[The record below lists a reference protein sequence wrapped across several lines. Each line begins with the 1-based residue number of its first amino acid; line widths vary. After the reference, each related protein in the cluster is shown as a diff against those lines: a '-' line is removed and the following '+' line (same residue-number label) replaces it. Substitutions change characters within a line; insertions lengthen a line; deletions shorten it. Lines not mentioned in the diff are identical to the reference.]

1 MESPYRPL
9 KIPSE
14 TYDMLRAT
22 LVQAELMLLR
32 VLGFELKLPS
42 PMDYLPR
49 YLERAMEDIN
59 DVGEDYE
66 AWGKEYR
73 AEYGVVEGGW
83 MGTRLGK
90 RASEMIVFAYVFTVS
105 LDLERNADVRVM
117 LIRGYCTDAG
127 IISLRIFFPRAQSH
141 SHVSTKRSSLRVLSS
156 KKKRQN
162 GPIKFQAAKSTLRTW
177 KRLF

>member
-1 MESPYRPL
+1 
-9 KIPSE
+9 
-14 TYDMLRAT
+14 MLRAT

-66 AWGKEYR
+66 TWGKEYKS
-73 AEYGVVEGGW
+73 EYGVVEGGW

-90 RASEMIVFAYVFTVS
+90 RASEMVVFAYVFTVS
-105 LDLERNADVRVM
+105 LGLERNAD
-117 LIRGYCTDAG
+117 LE
-127 IISLRIFFPRAQSH
+127 
-141 SHVSTKRSSLRVLSS
+141 
-156 KKKRQN
+156 
-162 GPIKFQAAKSTLRTW
+162 
-177 KRLF
+177 

>member
-1 MESPYRPL
+1 
-9 KIPSE
+9 
-14 TYDMLRAT
+14 MLRAT

-49 YLERAMEDIN
+49 YLERAMEDVN

-90 RASEMIVFAYVFTVS
+90 SAREMVVFAYVTMAS
-105 LDLERNADVRVM
+105 LDLEQNAAVRAALM
-117 LIRGYCTDAG
+117 QQTTQMQELSACKF
-127 IISLRIFFPRAQSH
+127 ISPTRSRSCMCLQSARA
-141 SHVSTKRSSLRVLSS
+141 
-156 KKKRQN
+156 
-162 GPIKFQAAKSTLRTW
+162 
-177 KRLF
+177 

>member
-1 MESPYRPL
+1 
-9 KIPSE
+9 
-14 TYDMLRAT
+14 MLRAT

-49 YLERAMEDIN
+49 YLERAMEDVN

-90 RASEMIVFAYVFTVS
+90 SAREIVVSAYVTIIL
-105 LDLERNADVRVM
+105 LDLEHSVDVKTALM
-117 LIRGYCTDAG
+117 QQT
-127 IISLRIFFPRAQSH
+127 
-141 SHVSTKRSSLRVLSS
+141 T
-156 KKKRQN
+156 
-162 GPIKFQAAKSTLRTW
+162 
-177 KRLF
+177 